1 MAYKVSS
8 EIISLFKSCYRQ
20 IAKIRVSGI
29 EGLDEINES
38 DILQGGLTIDRY
50 CFSANSL
57 EIGTAIASEATIE
70 LKNADGRFDNYTFDG
85 ARFII
90 RVGIKKWDAKAWEKA
105 TIHYIPLGIF
115 TVDEKTK
122 NKSSI
127 TLNAL
132 DNMVKFDKEYDTEL
146 VFPATLSEI
155 AEDACSKCG
164 VLLKTTS
171 FYNSDYVVNSR
182 PSDDDLTYRQVIQ
195 WIAQLSCTNA
205 FIDWDGQLCF
215 SWFEDSGHTISPADR
230 YDSDIEEHSVLITG
244 VRVVATD
251 ESEYTAGKKGS
262 VLSIKG
268 NLLVQSDAETIANII
283 YAKIGNFTYLPY
295 SSACRPMPY
304 LYPMDM
310 ITLIDK
316 KGNSHHTIVSSVTY
330 TINGTTDV
338 AGEGDG
344 STKGGYASTG
354 AATNHEKV
362 IIEKAKKHSEKIS
375 AEKFNVALSLNE
387 TIGGA
392 FGLYRTEV
400 IENSVS
406 TWYYHDRAKIEDS
419 TIIYVF
425 NSSGFAWTDDWNGGD
440 PVWQYGFTKDGNAL
454 YKILSVYKIQS
465 EYIDADAVTADKIA
479 AGTITADKIKA
490 GAIGGFTIDETHIGI
505 GKTSYDETENDG
517 VYISTGGIGLGK
529 GKFHV
534 DSQGRIYAEEGVIGG
549 CEIKDGVLTVP
560 SANITGM
567 ITASQIDTEELFVS
581 AANITG
587 TLSASQIDASNIEV
601 DAANIKGTLSASQID
616 VSEILVDAA
625 NITGVLSSSQINA
638 NGLVAENVSISGT
651 FLSTGINDNTATLSD
666 GYMTLSQN
674 WNGCTTSQIVSST
687 FNTISNGNISMSI
700 GVDNEGDARG
710 YIGCGGGTI
719 SFTQEQA
726 QLYGTWLGTSSVAIT
741 SDVNKKHDIK
751 YLSEEYDTF
760 FDNLTPRLFKYNDG
774 TSDRFHA
781 GFIAQEVE
789 TGIYNSSLTTKDFA
803 GFVRAES
810 YNESENISEISC
822 FLRYEEFIALNT
834 WQIQK
839 LKQRIGELESKI
851 GDLI

>member
-20 IAKIRVSGI
+20 IAKIQVLGI

-295 SSACRPMPY
+295 SSVCRPMPY

-330 TINGTTDV
+330 TINGTTDI

-387 TIGGA
+387 TIGSA
-392 FGLYRTEV
+392 FGLYQTE
-400 IENSVS
+400 IKENSVS
-406 TWYYHDRAKIEDS
+406 AWYYHDRAKIEDS

-425 NSSGFAWTDDWNGGD
+425 NSGGFAWTDDWNGGD

-465 EYIDADAVTADKIA
+465 EYIDAGAVTADKIA
-479 AGTITADKIKA
+479 AGTITANKIKA
-490 GAIGGFTIDETHIGI
+490 GAIGGFIIDENHIGI
-505 GKTSYDETENDG
+505 GKTSYNDTENDG
-517 VYISTGGIGLGK
+517 VYISTSGIGLGK
-529 GKFHV
+529 GKFYV

-549 CEIKDGVLTVP
+549 CEIKDGLLIVP

-567 ITASQIDTEELFVS
+567 ITASQIDTEKLSVS

-587 TLSASQIDASNIEV
+587 TLSA
-601 DAANIKGTLSASQID
+601 L
-616 VSEILVDAA
+616 
-625 NITGVLSSSQINA
+625 QINA

-651 FLSTGINDNTATLSD
+651 FLSTGINDNAATLSD
-666 GYMTLSQN
+666 GYITLSQN
-674 WNGCTTSQIVSST
+674 WNTCTTNQIVSST
-687 FNTISNGNISMSI
+687 SNTISNDKISMSI
-700 GVDNEGDARG
+700 GVDNGGAARG
-710 YIGCGGGTI
+710 YLGCGGGTI

-726 QLYGTWLGTSSVAIT
+726 KLFGTWLGTSSVAIT
-741 SDVNKKHDIK
+741 SDVNKKHDIQ

-760 FDNLTPRLFKYNDG
+760 FDNLIPRLFKYNDG

-851 GDLI
+851 GGGI

>member
-20 IAKIRVSGI
+20 IAKIQVLGI

-85 ARFII
+85 VKFII

-105 TIHYIPLGIF
+105 TIHYIPLGFF

-268 NLLVQSDAETIANII
+268 NLLVQSDAENIANII

-295 SSACRPMPY
+295 SSVCRPMPY

-330 TINGTTDV
+330 TINGTTDIM
-338 AGEGDG
+338 GEGDG

-387 TIGGA
+387 TIGSA

-400 IENSVS
+400 KENSVS
-406 TWYYHDRAKIEDS
+406 IWYYHDRAKIEDS

-425 NSSGFAWTDDWNGGD
+425 NSGGFAWTDDWNGGD

-479 AGTITADKIKA
+479 AGTITADKIKV
-490 GAIGGFTIDETHIGI
+490 GAIGGFIIDENHIGI
-505 GKTSYDETENDG
+505 GKTSYNDTENDG
-517 VYISTGGIGLGK
+517 VYISTSGIGLGK
-529 GKFHV
+529 GKFYV

-567 ITASQIDTEELFVS
+567 ITASQIDASEIKVD

-587 TLSASQIDASNIEV
+587 TLSASQIDALGIKI
-601 DAANIKGTLSASQID
+601 DAAD
-616 VSEILVDAA
+616 
-625 NITGVLSSSQINA
+625 ITGVLSSSQINA
-638 NGLVAENVSISGT
+638 NGMVAENVSISGT
-651 FLSTGINDNTATLSD
+651 FSSTGVNDNTVTLSD

-674 WNGCTTSQIVSST
+674 WNTCTTSQIVSST
-687 FNTISNGNISMSI
+687 SNMISNDKISMSI
-700 GVDNEGDARG
+700 GVDNGGAARG
-710 YIGCGGGTI
+710 YLGCGGGTI

-741 SDVNKKHDIK
+741 SDVNKKHDIQ
-751 YLSEEYDTF
+751 YLSEKYDTF
-760 FDNLTPRLFKYNDG
+760 FDNLIPRLFKYNDG

-789 TGIYNSSLTTKDFA
+789 TGIYNSSLTTQDFA
-803 GFVRAES
+803 GFVKAES
-810 YNESENISEISC
+810 YNESENISEKSC

-851 GDLI
+851 GA

>member
-20 IAKIRVSGI
+20 IAKIQVSGI

-57 EIGTAIASEATIE
+57 EIGTAIASEANIE

-295 SSACRPMPY
+295 SSVCRPMPY

-425 NSSGFAWTDDWNGGD
+425 NSGGFAWTDDWNGGD

-517 VYISTGGIGLGK
+517 VYISTSGIGLGK
-529 GKFHV
+529 GKFYV

-549 CEIKDGVLTVP
+549 CEIKDGVLIVP

-567 ITASQIDTEELFVS
+567 ITASQIDTEELSVS

-587 TLSASQIDASNIEV
+587 TLSASQI
-601 DAANIKGTLSASQID
+601 
-616 VSEILVDAA
+616 
-625 NITGVLSSSQINA
+625 NA
-638 NGLVAENVSISGT
+638 NGMVAENVSISGT
-651 FLSTGINDNTATLSD
+651 FSSTGVNDNTVTLSD

-674 WNGCTTSQIVSST
+674 WNTCNTSQIVSST
-687 FNTISNGNISMSI
+687 GNIISNDRITLSI
-700 GVDNEGDARG
+700 GVDNGGDARG
-710 YIGCGGGTI
+710 YLGCGGGTI

-726 QLYGTWLGTSSVAIT
+726 KLFGTWLGTSSVAIT
-741 SDVNKKHDIK
+741 SDVNKKHDIQ

-760 FDNLTPRLFKYNDG
+760 FDNLIPRLFKYNDG

-789 TGIYNSSLTTKDFA
+789 TGIYNSSLTTQDFA

-851 GDLI
+851 GGRI

>member
-50 CFSANSL
+50 CFSSNSL

-70 LKNADGRFDNYTFDG
+70 LKNADGRFDKYTFDG
-85 ARFII
+85 AKFTI

-105 TIHYIPLGIF
+105 TIHYIPLGVF

-215 SWFEDSGHTISPADR
+215 SWFEDSGFTLSPSDR

-295 SSACRPMPY
+295 SSVCRPMPY

-354 AATNHEKV
+354 AATNHEKA
-362 IIEKAKKHSEKIS
+362 IIEKVKKHSEKIS

-425 NSSGFAWTDDWNGGD
+425 NSGGFAWTDDWNGGD

-529 GKFHV
+529 GKFYV
-534 DSQGRIYAEEGVIGG
+534 DSQGYIYAEEGVIGG

-567 ITASQIDTEELFVS
+567 ITASQIDTEELSVS

-587 TLSASQIDASNIEV
+587 TLSASQI
-601 DAANIKGTLSASQID
+601 
-616 VSEILVDAA
+616 
-625 NITGVLSSSQINA
+625 NA
-638 NGLVAENVSISGT
+638 NGMVAENVSISGT
-651 FLSTGINDNTATLSD
+651 FLSTGINDNVATLSD
-666 GYMTLSQN
+666 GYITLSQN

-741 SDVNKKHDIK
+741 SDANKKHDIK

-803 GFVRAES
+803 GFVKATS

-851 GDLI
+851 GGGI

>member
-29 EGLDEINES
+29 EGLDEIDES

-70 LKNADGRFDNYTFDG
+70 LKNADGRFDKYTFDG
-85 ARFII
+85 AKFTI

-122 NKSSI
+122 NKSSV

-215 SWFEDSGHTISPADR
+215 SWFEDSGFTLSPSDR

-244 VRVVATD
+244 VKVVATD

-295 SSACRPMPY
+295 SSVCRPMPY

-316 KGNSHHTIVSSVTY
+316 KGNPHHTIVSSVTY
-330 TINGTTDV
+330 TINGTTDI

-362 IIEKAKKHSEKIS
+362 IIEKAKKYSEKIS

-387 TIGGA
+387 TIGSA

-400 IENSVS
+400 KENSVS
-406 TWYYHDRAKIEDS
+406 VWYYHDRAKIEDS

-425 NSSGFAWTDDWNGGD
+425 NSGGFAWTDDWNGGD
-440 PVWQYGFTKDGNAL
+440 PVLQYGFTKDGNAL

-529 GKFHV
+529 GKFYV
-534 DSQGRIYAEEGVIGG
+534 DSQGRIYAEKGVIGG
-549 CEIKDGVLTVP
+549 CEIKDGVLIVP

-567 ITASQIDTEELFVS
+567 ITASQIDTKELSVS
-581 AANITG
+581 ATNITG
-587 TLSASQIDASNIEV
+587 TLSA
-601 DAANIKGTLSASQID
+601 L
-616 VSEILVDAA
+616 
-625 NITGVLSSSQINA
+625 QINA

-651 FLSTGINDNTATLSD
+651 FLSTGINDNAATLSD
-666 GYMTLSQN
+666 GYITLSQN